1 MTILD
6 QLGIWVVGCI
16 LGMGI
21 PALLSLQF
29 VPGRQVRGDSLA
41 AMTAEGVVL
50 QTGASIFRFLTLL
63 CGFLVLGPSQL
74 GVVDNFC
81 RRWTDLIWTANRR
94 VRQLGNEKVNYVYYA
109 LMTAYALW
117 GIIVLTIVPDRLMI
131 VKVAGIPLNFG
142 LGFSSIHAC
151 VVNCTFLPKELG
163 PNWFMRRC
171 LVASAVFFIGIACV
185 AAAGVLHDL
194 GLLR

>member
-1 MTILD
+1 
-6 QLGIWVVGCI
+6 
-16 LGMGI
+16 MGI

-29 VPGRQVRGDSLA
+29 VPERQVRGDSLA

-50 QTGASIFRFLTLL
+50 QTGAPIFWFLTLL

-74 GVVDNFC
+74 GAVDNFY
-81 RRWTDLIWTANRR
+81 RRWTDLIWTANCR

-117 GIIVLTIVPDRLMI
+117 DIIALTIVLDRLMI
-131 VKVAGIPLNFG
+131 VKVAKIPLNFG

-151 VVNCTFLPKELG
+151 VVNCTFLTKELG
-163 PNWFMRRC
+163 PNWFMRGC
-171 LVASAVFFIGIACV
+171 LVSQCRF
-185 AAAGVLHDL
+185 LHRYRL
-194 GLLR
+194 CGCRRRFARFGSFEMS